1 MTELDFSGLT
11 ADQRRLM
18 DAGGWAADGTQAAPS
33 RPATQTLVSRGLL
46 ESYTATQEDDHG
58 SYRVTEYFV
67 PLEVRAAWL
76 AFKSRL
82 AQQVVMVE
90 EEP

>member
-1 MTELDFSGLT
+1 MSQCDFSGLT

-18 DAGGWAADGTQAAPS
+18 DAGGWTADGTQAAPS

-76 AFKSRL
+76 SFKSRL
-82 AQQVVMVE
+82 PQQAETLE